1 MTDQKGMTITYKAKN
16 GIYVNMT
23 NRCPC
28 ACTFCLRQNAPGV
41 YGSDP
46 LWLEREPTVEEV
58 EASLS
63 KWDLNSMDE
72 VVFCGYGEPAERL
85 KDLLEVAAWLKKNYT
100 VKTRINTN
108 GLADL
113 IWGEPTAPWL
123 EGKIDAVSISLNA
136 IDAEEYLRL
145 TRSKFGIGSYDAML
159 RYTHECTKY
168 VPTVMMTVVDQV
180 TTPEE
185 QESAR
190 KICEKLG
197 ATLRVRPFESCS
209 NYGGTAKTVRRG
221 RCPHRPGD
229 ITRFYENPMRIRQ
242 LPNGAMW
249 ASPLT
254 QTWKAFRKVRR
265 GRTTLSAQGKV
276 PNSAEDFRVSGMHFA
291 GRTETSAHMGYQRI
305 SYGFARTALCRHS
318 WKGKESGQTRR
329 ASARFSDQRRLTA
342 EKKAKL

>member
-1 MTDQKGMTITYKAKN
+1 MAMTITYKVKN

-46 LWLEREPTVEEV
+46 LWLDREPTVEEV
-58 EASLS
+58 EQSLS
-63 KWDLNSMDE
+63 KWDLSSMDE

-113 IWGEPTAPWL
+113 IWGTDTAPWL
-123 EGKIDAVSISLNA
+123 EGKIDAML
-136 IDAEEYLRL
+136 
-145 TRSKFGIGSYDAML
+145 KF
-159 RYTHECTKY
+159 TQNCTKY
-168 VPTVMMTVVDQV
+168 VPHVMMTVVDQV

-197 ATLRVRPFESCS
+197 ATLRVRAYES
-209 NYGGTAKTVRRG
+209 
-221 RCPHRPGD
+221 
-229 ITRFYENPMRIRQ
+229 
-242 LPNGAMW
+242 
-249 ASPLT
+249 
-254 QTWKAFRKVRR
+254 
-265 GRTTLSAQGKV
+265 
-276 PNSAEDFRVSGMHFA
+276 
-291 GRTETSAHMGYQRI
+291 
-305 SYGFARTALCRHS
+305 
-318 WKGKESGQTRR
+318 
-329 ASARFSDQRRLTA
+329 
-342 EKKAKL
+342 